1 MLDGTL
7 AILDILD
14 TSAQVEKIPV
24 RYGEKFHESLIN
36 EEELRNTYE
45 IENYYVIL
53 DKQMNSDTFSKWDQ
67 LDETKRTEQ
76 YSSDKVELFTKDEL
90 IKILINE
97 KLVEND

>member
-1 MLDGTL
+1 MIG
-7 AILDILD
+7 
-14 TSAQVEKIPV
+14 
-24 RYGEKFHESLIN
+24 G

>member
-1 MLDGTL
+1 M
-7 AILDILD
+7 
-14 TSAQVEKIPV
+14 EKILV
-24 RYGEKFHESLIN
+24 RPGEKFHESLIN

-45 IENYYVIL
+45 TDEYYIIL

-67 LDETKRTEQ
+67 LYETKRTEQ